1 MKEEFY
7 LYIVSL
13 YKDVPEWVY
22 EGLVSVF
29 CLGAVLMLALWGF
42 KKGLR
47 KSSGLLFVE
56 YVFLV
61 FCSTVIFRTANEGR
75 GHNFHPFW
83 SYAAIQEGRENLL
96 PENIMNV
103 AAFVPIGLLS
113 GWAFKLKW
121 WQVLI
126 IGFVISLSIETLQ
139 YVSKRGFAEF
149 DDVMHNTLGCMIGY
163 GIYALVSNVR
173 PFGLVSGKK

>member
-22 EGLVSVF
+22 EGLASVF
-29 CLGAVLMLALWGF
+29 CLGVVLMLALCGF

-47 KSSGLLFVE
+47 YSAGLLFFE
-56 YVFLV
+56 YLFLV
-61 FCSTVIFRTANEGR
+61 FCSTVIFRTTSEGQ

-83 SYAAIQEGRENLL
+83 SYAAIQEGREILL
-96 PENIMNV
+96 TQNIMNV
-103 AAFVPIGLLS
+103 LAFVPIGLLS

-121 WQVLI
+121 
-126 IGFVISLSIETLQ
+126 
-139 YVSKRGFAEF
+139 
-149 DDVMHNTLGCMIGY
+149 
-163 GIYALVSNVR
+163 
-173 PFGLVSGKK
+173 

>member
-1 MKEEFY
+1 MNEQFY
-7 LYIVSL
+7 LYIISL

-22 EGLVSVF
+22 EGQVSVF
-29 CLGAVLMLALWGF
+29 CFGVVLTLALCGF

-47 KSSGLLFVE
+47 YSAGLLFLE
-56 YVFLV
+56 YVFLA
-61 FCSTVIFRTANEGR
+61 FCSTVIFRTANEGQ
-75 GHNFHPFW
+75 GYNFHLFW
-83 SYAAIQEGRENLL
+83 SYAAIQEGNENLL

-103 AAFVPIGLLS
+103 VAFVPIGLLS

-126 IGFVISLSIETLQ
+126 LGFVISLSIETLQ

-149 DDVMHNTLGCMIGY
+149 DDVMHNTLGSLIGY
-163 GIYALVSNVR
+163 GIYAVVSNVR
-173 PFGLVSGKK
+173 SLQRG